1 MRPGLRQSLRRHTS
15 WVPGLL
21 VFATVAAAGSRLIVL
36 SVQQRAEEARSAAQS
51 TAVRSARALEQQFDE
66 LATRAASAARAAD
79 SSPNSAPADAASPS
93 SNRAPETDFNVFEWT
108 SDGIVATGRSN
119 PAVAKAIVSE
129 WQATPPVGG
138 SGSPALLGPV
148 REGSE
153 WLVAARAPLPGPVTP
168 GSPGGPGW
176 AIAYATLD
184 HLLARAQL
192 LQTVGAGND
201 FALVRTD
208 RAGGYTE
215 AFVASG
221 TGPLSDPAASVIH
234 APPGVAFASPG
245 TLTFQVRPHES
256 WYPTRTLAADIGL
269 LALIAWLLTFIAHD
283 VTQRTQRLRG
293 SLATTRRLLHT
304 AQQRLAREIE
314 QRESLQQSVD
324 RARFHDAFTGLPNR
338 YYFMEQL
345 DRALRNLRAR
355 RDRRLCVFLIAIDR
369 FQLINET
376 LGHTAGDELMVQAGR
391 RFQKAVA
398 SSSVLARWGG
408 GQFALLVP
416 DLGSAEA
423 APRLAQELQAALQEP
438 FEMRRHRLG
447 ITARIGM
454 SCLESWPQ
462 RAEQLMQEADV
473 ALSVARRQEE
483 TPFVAYSS
491 SMGGDAASL
500 VSLEADL
507 YVALERRQL
516 KLLFQP
522 IVDLRGRRAVGAE
535 ALLRW
540 VHPVEGMLAPDRFL
554 SIAEESGVIVPITRW
569 TIHTVCLLAS
579 EWRRRLP
586 AGTDFYLTINLSAA
600 SLRDPDLCDYVAS
613 QLAETAIPPQALKF
627 ELTEGGLISNV
638 VAARET
644 LERLHHTGV
653 ELMLDDFGTG
663 YSSLNHLQLF
673 PFDYVKI
680 DRPWV
685 VAPSSAQHGGASLA
699 SAMVQLASS
708 LGLTPIA
715 EVVESQDTAD
725 ALEEMGCRFGQG
737 NFFCAPVEA
746 EDALQ
751 CLGVDACEM
760 LPRERLEAA
769 QDDSPTLILPA
780 GFITEEETEEEDEE
794 EDSEERG

>member
-1 MRPGLRQSLRRHTS
+1 VRLSLRQAFRRQTS
-15 WVPGLL
+15 WIPALL
-21 VFATVAAAGSRLIVL
+21 VFATVAAAGSRLVFL
-36 SVQQRAEEARSAAQS
+36 SVQQHAEQARRAAQGVAARSTHAIERQID
-51 TAVRSARALEQQFDE
+51 AL
-66 LATRAASAARAAD
+66 AARAA
-79 SSPNSAPADAASPS
+79 SRQPS
-93 SNRAPETDFNVFEWT
+93 KPDFDVFEWA
-108 SDGIVATGRSN
+108 SDGSVQTLHGSDPATAR
-119 PAVAKAIVSE
+119 ALISE
-129 WQATPPVGG
+129 WQAAV
-138 SGSPALLGPV
+138 SPRGAPAAALLGPV

-153 WLVAARAPLPGPVTP
+153 WLIAARAPLDRPATP
-168 GSPGGPGW
+168 DSGATGGW
-176 AIAYATLD
+176 TVAYESLD
-184 HLLARAQL
+184 RLLARAQL
-192 LQTVGAGND
+192 VRAVGAGND

-208 RAGGYTE
+208 RGGGYSQ

-221 TGPLSDPAASVIH
+221 SGPLRDPVVSLIH
-234 APPGVAFASPG
+234 GPPGFAFMSPG
-245 TLTFQVRPHES
+245 ALRLEIRPHEG
-256 WYPTRTLAADIGL
+256 WYPTRMLATDIGL
-269 LALIAWLLTFIAHD
+269 LALMAWLLTFIAHD
-283 VTQRTQRLRG
+283 VTHRTARLRV
-293 SLATTRRLLHT
+293 SLATTRRQLHT
-304 AQQRLAREIE
+304 AQQKLVREIE
-314 QRESLQQSVD
+314 ERESLQQSVD

-338 YYFMEQL
+338 YFFMEQL
-345 DRALRNLRAR
+345 DRVLRAR

-391 RFQKAVA
+391 RFQRAVA
-398 SSSVLARWGG
+398 AASSVLARWGG
-408 GQFALLVP
+408 DQFALLVR
-416 DLGSAEA
+416 DLRSADE
-423 APRLAQELQAALQEP
+423 APRLAAELQAVLQEP
-438 FEMRRHRLG
+438 FELRRHRLG

-454 SCLESWPQ
+454 SCLESSPQ

-483 TPFVAYSS
+483 TACVMYSPA
-491 SMGGDAASL
+491 MGGDAASL

-507 YVALERRQL
+507 HVALERRQL

-522 IVDLRGRRAVGAE
+522 IVALRGRHVVGAE

-540 VHPVEGMLAPDRFL
+540 LHPVEGLLGPDRFL
-554 SIAEESGVIVPITRW
+554 PIAEETGVIVPITRW
-569 TIHTVCLLAS
+569 TIRTVCILAS
-579 EWRRRLP
+579 EWRHRLP
-586 AGTDFYLTINLSAA
+586 VGTDFYLTINLSAA
-600 SLRDPDLCDYVAS
+600 VLRDPELSDYVS
-613 QLAETAIPPQALKF
+613 NQLAEMAVPPQTLKF

-685 VAPSSAQHGGASLA
+685 GAGPSQHGGTSLA

-715 EVVESQDTAD
+715 EVVESQATAD
-725 ALEEMGCRFGQG
+725 ALEEMGCHFGQG

-751 CLGVDACEM
+751 CLAAEHGGV
-760 LPRERLEAA
+760 LPPGEFEE
-769 QDDSPTLILPA
+769 DDSPTLILPA
-780 GFITEEETEEEDEE
+780 GMITEEDTAE
-794 EDSEERG
+794 SG

>member
-1 MRPGLRQSLRRHTS
+1 MRLSLRQAFRRHTS
-15 WVPGLL
+15 WVPALL
-21 VFATVAAAGSRLIVL
+21 VFATVAAAGSRLVVL
-36 SVQQRAEEARSAAQS
+36 SLQQHAEQARSAAQG
-51 TAVRSARALEQQFDE
+51 T
-66 LATRAASAARAAD
+66 AARAAH
-79 SSPNSAPADAASPS
+79 AIERQIEALAMRAASRHPS
-93 SNRAPETDFNVFEWT
+93 KPDFNVFEWA
-108 SDGIVATGRSN
+108 SDGSVLALSRSDPTVAQ
-119 PAVAKAIVSE
+119 AIASD
-129 WQATPPVGG
+129 WQAAL
-138 SGSPALLGPV
+138 SPRGAPSAAVLGPV

-153 WLVAARAPLPGPVTP
+153 WLMAARAPLDRPTTPDSGP
-168 GSPGGPGW
+168 PGGW
-176 AIAYATLD
+176 TIAYESLD
-184 HLLARAQL
+184 RLLVRARLVRA
-192 LQTVGAGND
+192 VGAGND

-208 RAGGYTE
+208 REGGYSQ
-215 AFVASG
+215 AFVDSG
-221 TGPLSDPAASVIH
+221 SGPLRDPVVSVIH
-234 APPGVAFASPG
+234 APAGFAFISPG
-245 TLTFQVRPHES
+245 ALKLEIRPHEG
-256 WYPTRTLAADIGL
+256 WYPTPMLATDIGL
-269 LALIAWLLTFIAHD
+269 LALMAWLLTFIAHD
-283 VTQRTQRLRG
+283 VTHRTGRLRV
-293 SLATTRRLLHT
+293 SLATTRRQLHA
-304 AQQRLAREIE
+304 AQQKLVREIE
-314 QRESLQQSVD
+314 EREGLQQSVD

-345 DRALRNLRAR
+345 DRVLRAR

-391 RFQKAVA
+391 RFQRAVSS

-408 GQFALLVP
+408 DQFALLVR
-416 DLGSAEA
+416 DLRSPGD
-423 APRLAQELQAALQEP
+423 APRLAAELQAVLQEP
-438 FEMRRHRLG
+438 FELRRHRLG
-447 ITARIGM
+447 ITARIGL

-483 TPFVAYSS
+483 LACVTYSP

-507 YVALERRQL
+507 HVALERQQL

-522 IVDLRGRRAVGAE
+522 IVALRGRHVVGAE

-540 VHPVEGMLAPDRFL
+540 LHPIEGLLAPDRFL
-554 SIAEESGVIVPITRW
+554 SIAEESGIIVPITRW
-569 TIHTVCLLAS
+569 TIHTVCVLAS

-600 SLRDPDLCDYVAS
+600 VLRDAELSDYVS
-613 QLAETAIPPQALKF
+613 HQLAEMAVPPQALKF

-638 VAARET
+638 AAARET
-644 LERLHHTGV
+644 LERLHQTGV

-685 VAPSSAQHGGASLA
+685 GGGASQHGGMSLA

-715 EVVESQDTAD
+715 EVVESQATAD
-725 ALEEMGCRFGQG
+725 ALEEMGCHFGQG
-737 NFFCAPVEA
+737 NFFCAPVES

-751 CLGVDACEM
+751 CLGADRGGV
-760 LPRERLEAA
+760 LPPGQFEE
-769 QDDSPTLILPA
+769 DDSPTLILPA
-780 GFITEEETEEEDEE
+780 GFITEGEEEEE
-794 EDSEERG
+794 EEERRADSS